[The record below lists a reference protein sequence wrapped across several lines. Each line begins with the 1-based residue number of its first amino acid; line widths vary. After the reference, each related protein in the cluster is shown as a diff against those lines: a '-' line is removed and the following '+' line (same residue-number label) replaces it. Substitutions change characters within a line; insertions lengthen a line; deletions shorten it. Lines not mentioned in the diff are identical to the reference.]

1 MPRGEAEIHTD
12 IYIYTY
18 VHVYSYT
25 YIYIHMYAHIDD
37 CKIIAKYVHQAS
49 FHATTAIEYEFSKL
63 EKESWEFRGLCAF
76 NVKGLGL
83 IAGHVI
89 KIP

>member
-1 MPRGEAEIHTD
+1 
-12 IYIYTY
+12 
-18 VHVYSYT
+18 
-25 YIYIHMYAHIDD
+25 MYAHIDD

-49 FHATTAIEYEFSKL
+49 CHSTTAIEYESSKL
-63 EKESWEFRGLCAF
+63 ENESWEFPGLCAF

-83 IAGHVI
+83 IPGHVI